1 MNMKLKIT
9 EDSHPWVFEFSDDS
23 GADFMTLY
31 QDDIFTLYNVNQPP
45 TAQFAPN
52 TTGGLW
58 NVAPILGVAESRI
71 GDGTSFF
78 NYVISLYFNLE
89 APVPEDDAAGKSY
102 RNDYFPIEALV
113 REGNIQA
120 VGAPRLN
127 GPALRVLFN
136 TVTSCTDMIRL
147 YVLTSLGNGT
157 TYVKKPHYKSALP
170 ENLPP
175 RQKDL
180 LPDYVPVTPM
190 VDRDTPMGGMEVPQE
205 GGPSNFPPG
214 VGQGNV
220 FQGGAG
226 AQGDLP
232 QYVPGNYGST

>member
-9 EDSHPWVFEFSDDS
+9 EDSHPWIFEFSDDS

-45 TAQFAPN
+45 AAQFAPN
-52 TTGGLW
+52 TPGGLW
-58 NVAPILGVAESRI
+58 NVAPILGVAESRL

-78 NYVISLYFNLE
+78 NYVINLYFNLE

-102 RNDYFPIEALV
+102 RNAYFPIEALV

-136 TVTSCTDMIRL
+136 TVTACTDMIRL

-175 RQKDL
+175 RGKDL
-180 LPDYVPVTPM
+180 LPDHVPVTPM
-190 VDRDTPMGGMEVPQE
+190 VDRDTPMGGMEVPQG
-205 GGPSNFPPG
+205 GGPGNFGPG
-214 VGQGNV
+214 
-220 FQGGAG
+220 GG
-226 AQGDLP
+226 QGDLP